1 MVGSGIVD
9 VTEKTAAGV
18 KAVGSATVDT
28 VNATVDETASF
39 VREKKRS
46 VNRHMR
52 RTVSYVAQEGDTLG
66 IIAAKYKTTC
76 EDLIELNPQLAD
88 RTVQQGEDLRV
99 PIGST
104 RKMSRT
110 KENSSTF
117 LQTLSL
123 SFLEEDDMA
132 EGVDMTETRCLMV
145 SNAEYGP
152 SNVTQGYLILDTS
165 SLTLS
170 WAREDPLS
178 LEADNLLAMALFYG
192 PGELREFSSLV
203 ERSDSAAGHSQGQS
217 QSLSESAEVFPIYD
231 EEQELE
237 LDSSYGTDDHSPH
250 LLTTQDSGKYRELFR
265 SDWSGNNVR
274 RDILNLILTPI
285 ADHQTR

>member
-1 MVGSGIVD
+1 MIFPGVVKTATAVGDGVIEGTKVVGSGIVD

-88 RTVQQGEDLRV
+88 RTVQQGEELRV
-99 PIGST
+99 PVGGS

-117 LQTLSL
+117 LQGLSL

-132 EGVDMTETRCLMV
+132 EGVDLTETRCLML

-152 SNVTQGYLILDTS
+152 SNVTQGYLILDSTT
-165 SLTLS
+165 LTLS
-170 WAREDPLS
+170 WAREDPLAM
-178 LEADNLLAMALFYG
+178 EADNILAMALLYG
-192 PGELREFSSLV
+192 PVELQEFSSLV
-203 ERSDSAAGHSQGQS
+203 ERSDSAVGHS
-217 QSLSESAEVFPIYD
+217 QSLSESAEVFPVYD

-250 LLTTQDSGKYRELFR
+250 LLHTQDSGNYRELFYPK
-265 SDWSGNNVR
+265 
-274 RDILNLILTPI
+274 L
-285 ADHQTR
+285 

>member
-1 MVGSGIVD
+1 MGSGIVD

-52 RTVSYVAQEGDTLG
+52 RTVSYVAQDGDTLG

-99 PIGST
+99 PVGST

-117 LQTLSL
+117 LQSLSL

-152 SNVTQGYLILDTS
+152 STVTQGYLILDSS

-170 WAREDPLS
+170 WAREDPLAM
-178 LEADNLLAMALFYG
+178 EADNILAMALFYG
-192 PGELREFSSLV
+192 PAELREFSSLV

-217 QSLSESAEVFPIYD
+217 HSLSESAEVFPVYD

-250 LLTTQDSGKYRELFR
+250 LLHTQDSGNYRVFGSFTALR
-265 SDWSGNNVR
+265 N
-274 RDILNLILTPI
+274 ILNPIVTPF

>member
-1 MVGSGIVD
+1 MCVQVVGSGIVD

-52 RTVSYVAQEGDTLG
+52 RTVSYVAQDGDTLG

-99 PIGST
+99 PVGST

-117 LQTLSL
+117 LQSLSL

-152 SNVTQGYLILDTS
+152 STVTQGYLILDSS

-170 WAREDPLS
+170 WAREDPLAM
-178 LEADNLLAMALFYG
+178 EADNILAMALFYG
-192 PGELREFSSLV
+192 PAELREFSSLV

-217 QSLSESAEVFPIYD
+217 HSLSESAEVFPVYD

-250 LLTTQDSGKYRELFR
+250 LLHTQDSGNYRVFG
-265 SDWSGNNVR
+265 SFTASIV
-274 RDILNLILTPI
+274 T
-285 ADHQTR
+285 